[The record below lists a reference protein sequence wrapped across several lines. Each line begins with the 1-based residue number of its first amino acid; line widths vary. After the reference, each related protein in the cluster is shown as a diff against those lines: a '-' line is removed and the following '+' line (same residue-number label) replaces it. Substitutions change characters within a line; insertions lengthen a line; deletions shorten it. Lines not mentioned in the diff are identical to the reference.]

1 VTEQAS
7 VFTTVL
13 DVLERNQIPY
23 MITGSVASVLYGEP
37 RMTLDMDIVLDIA
50 PHQVRPF
57 VQAFGNDYYV
67 DETSIRDAIQRRWYF
82 NIIHGSSGAKV
93 DFYVV
98 QDTPYAREAFG
109 RRRNDQFSHAV
120 RAYFT
125 SAEDTIIGKLQ
136 YYHDGG
142 SEKHLRDIRGILRS
156 MPAKLDMG
164 YLDKWATDLGL
175 AEEWAAV
182 LSKKE

>member
-1 VTEQAS
+1 
-7 VFTTVL
+7 
-13 DVLERNQIPY
+13 

-37 RMTLDMDIVLDIA
+37 RMTLDMDIILDMA
-50 PHQVRPF
+50 PRQVRPF
-57 VQAFGNDYYV
+57 VQAFSDDYYV

-82 NIIHGSSGAKV
+82 NIIHGATGAKV

-98 QDTPYAREAFG
+98 QTTPYARHAFS
-109 RRRNDQFSHAV
+109 RRRHDQFSAAV

-125 SAEDTIIGKLQ
+125 SAEDIILGKLQ

-142 SEKHLRDIRGILRS
+142 SEKHLRDIRGILRG
-156 MPAKLDMG
+156 MPAQLDMH
-164 YLDKWATDLGL
+164 YLDRWATELGL

-182 LSKKE
+182 LSNKE